1 MVRTC
6 IATVVLMGL
15 AGIRSIAFGD
25 DGVVFPGAVC
35 TACDTPGL
43 YEKQSNLS
51 QTLLAM
57 RQRLT
62 TWQTDQPTTRQNL
75 ECGPWFRMNWV
86 TADVAAQLV
95 DPTQPIALAP
105 SDASQE
111 SVWAQRDGIPD
122 GQLINLLAA
131 PPDKVLYLTRTLRS
145 PTASRLTIGVGGGE
159 HLDAWL
165 NGRPIASVKT
175 GLVFDRYGC
184 SDTYEGTR
192 VDQVLLDLDLQAG
205 ENILTLRLTGGGEPS
220 FYFSTAPNLVPALWK
235 RIRHDFPAAEH
246 PLLDLVHAD
255 WFESAGW
262 LADSGT
268 AREEQLLNR
277 LGPECGAPGAWLVA
291 KLEQLR
297 QSGTP
302 SDDPAWL
309 ELCVKG
315 AVLFTV
321 KSDLAR
327 LRAAVT
333 ALGQDYGTQYPS
345 EPLLARLDVFEHEV
359 VTAITPESCL
369 SESAMSAWLTR
380 LPQLRREMLVD
391 LHPRL
396 RNAEIVFVKRYTYN
410 SKHYYDDFQH
420 IRAWGGNLCV
430 LSLPEGRVRELVPQL
445 AGGVF
450 DRYDLSFDAR
460 RIIFGY
466 RRPQPEGYRLYEV
479 GIDGQG
485 LRQVTFPPTDET
497 QRIAKYGR
505 TSYGDG
511 FYGLQGYQFW
521 TDDVHPCYLPD
532 GGIAF
537 ASTRAEHGVLCT
549 PAHYLAC
556 TNLFRLD
563 PDGLSMR
570 PISQGALSEFSPT
583 VMDDGRVL
591 YNRWEYVYK
600 GIAAAQP
607 LWTMRPDGS
616 GGEEFYGDNIANP
629 GVLWQARQVPGHP
642 HLAVCIG
649 CGHEPLG
656 VGQVL
661 LLNMHKSKRTAEPI
675 TSLTPD
681 VKTENLKGIFHL
693 RNGQWREDF
702 YGPLYADPWP
712 LSDQFFLVACN
723 PRGRYNDPAGYG
735 LYLLDV
741 FGNRVPLYHDP
752 EIASWQPM
760 LLEPRTR
767 PPVLPT
773 VSSEAAG
780 SKVDSASLYLS
791 DVYRGL
797 EGVPRG
803 TVKYLRVME
812 QVPKPW
818 SAELDAARGEDR
830 SADGF
835 GGHLAVSWNAH
846 IWVAVLHGVVP
857 VETDGSAHFQ
867 VPADR
872 NLFFQALDENF
883 MEVQRMRTFVNLR
896 PGEARSCI
904 GCHEHRNQAPEA
916 RETMASR
923 RPAAALAAQPGDI
936 APRPLYF
943 PTDVQPLLDRHCVRC
958 HDGSPAGE
966 SSSGAEGQ
974 IVKSPP
980 DLRGEPTDT
989 FSRSYEAILQN
1000 QWVNTI
1006 QEWNGGDWAMRHAEA
1021 APPYTYGSHRS
1032 RLIELIRNGHYGV
1045 RLDPDEAIR
1054 LVTWIDCGAPFYGS
1068 YFGRRHLSY
1077 RGQPD
1082 FRPVPTL
1089 DSARGIAPPE
1099 VEIPPCEPIPSQLLA
1114 WWPLNT
1120 SSPNEGQS
1128 FDGSNFLACHGL
1140 GRHDAVSIAL
1150 RVKAELLHES
1160 WNPLLFGDNTDC
1172 GVLHFSLLPD
1182 GRPNV
1187 AINTGG
1193 QNWTHRTARS
1203 SVAVGE
1209 WHHLALVCDARF
1221 GGAVRFYLDGG
1232 LINEERLSLGVQ
1244 LRLDGFRLGGWNQW
1258 EGQVAN
1264 NFRGALRDVRIFAG
1278 TLSDGQVAQIA
1289 AENSI
1294 PPTP

>member
-1 MVRTC
+1 MTRLCLALIALTVWTWTDVNTC
-6 IATVVLMGL
+6 ANGE
-15 AGIRSIAFGD
+15 S
-25 DGVVFPGAVC
+25 AVPDFVTTEC
-35 TACDTPGL
+35 NSPGL
-43 YEKQSNLS
+43 YEKQASLP
-51 QTLLAM
+51 QTLVAV

-62 TWQTDQPTTRQNL
+62 TWNSEQPAVRQSI
-75 ECGPWFRMNWV
+75 EWSPWLSTPWIA
-86 TADVAAQLV
+86 ADAAAPQVAAAQV
-95 DPTQPIALAP
+95 MRSGAKGAN
-105 SDASQE
+105 QE
-111 SVWAQRDGIPD
+111 STWTQRDDIVD
-122 GQLINLLAA
+122 GQLNNLLAA
-131 PPDKVLYLTRTLRS
+131 PPGKSLCLTRTARS
-145 PTASRLTIGVGGGE
+145 PSAARLTIGVGGGE
-159 HLDAWL
+159 HLEAWL
-165 NGRPIASVKT
+165 NGHPIASVKT
-175 GLVFDRYGC
+175 ALAFDRYGC
-184 SDTYEGTR
+184 SDAYEGTR
-192 VDQVLLDLDLQAG
+192 VDQVLLDLNLQAG
-205 ENILTLRLTGGGEPS
+205 ENILTLRFAGGGEPS
-220 FYFSTAPNLVPALWK
+220 FYFSTAPNLVPAIWK
-235 RIRHDFPAAEH
+235 KIRHDFPASEN

-255 WFESAGW
+255 WFEPDGW
-262 LADSGT
+262 LSDQGT
-268 AREEQLLNR
+268 AREEQLLSR
-277 LGPECGAPGAWLVA
+277 LGPDSGAASALLA
-291 KLEQLR
+291 NKLEQLR
-297 QSGTP
+297 QNGTP
-302 SDDPAWL
+302 PDDPAWL
-309 ELCVKG
+309 ELCVTG
-315 AVLFTV
+315 SVLFTV
-321 KSDLAR
+321 ERDLAR

-333 ALGQDYGTQYPS
+333 ALGQEYGKQYPNES
-345 EPLLARLDVFEHEV
+345 LLARLDAFDGEV
-359 VTAITPESCL
+359 ATAINTDTRL
-369 SESAMSAWLTR
+369 GESAMQAWLTQ

-396 RNAEIVFVKRYTYN
+396 RNAEILFVKRYTYN

-460 RIIFGY
+460 RVVFGY

-479 GIDGQG
+479 GIDGQD
-485 LRQVTFPPTDET
+485 LRQVTFPPTDEAA
-497 QRIAKYGR
+497 RIAKYGR
-505 TSYGDG
+505 TSYGDA

-556 TNLFRLD
+556 TNLFRMD
-563 PDGLSMR
+563 ANGQGIR

-583 VMDDGRVL
+583 VMDDGRIL

-616 GGEEFYGDNIANP
+616 GGEEFYGDNVTNP

-642 HLAVCIG
+642 QLAVCIG

-661 LLNMHKSKRTAEPI
+661 LLNLHKNKRTTEPI
-675 TSLTPD
+675 TNLTPD
-681 VKTENLKGIFHL
+681 VKIENLKGIFHL
-693 RNGQWREDF
+693 RNGKWREDF

-723 PRGRYNDPAGYG
+723 PHGRYNDPAGYG

-741 FGNRVPLYHDP
+741 FGNRVPIYHDSA
-752 EIASWQPM
+752 IASWQPM
-760 LLEPRTR
+760 LLEPRDR
-767 PPVLPT
+767 PPTLPEIRPES
-773 VSSEAAG
+773 VAANA
-780 SKVDSASLYLS
+780 DSASLYLS

-797 EGVPRG
+797 DGVPRG
-803 TVKYLRVME
+803 SIKYLRVME

-818 SAELDAARGEDR
+818 SAELDTVRGEDR

-846 IWVAVLHGVVP
+846 IWIAVLHGIVP
-857 VETDGSAHFQ
+857 VEADGSVQFQ
-867 VPADR
+867 VPANR

-896 PGEARSCI
+896 PGETRSCI

-916 RETMASR
+916 RLTT
-923 RPAAALAAQPGDI
+923 ALAGPARSLSAQPGDT

-958 HDGSPAGE
+958 HDGSPAG
-966 SSSGAEGQ
+966 AFPPDAAGQ

-980 DLRGEPTDT
+980 DLRGEPTDL
-989 FSRSYEAILQN
+989 FSRSYEAMLQN

-1032 RLIELIRNGHYGV
+1032 RLVALIRDGHYGV
-1045 RLDPDEAIR
+1045 QLDPEEAIR

-1077 RGQPD
+1077 QGQPD
-1082 FRPVPTL
+1082 FRPVPTVS
-1089 DSARGIAPPE
+1089 SASGVAPPE
-1099 VEIPPCEPIPSQLLA
+1099 IAIPPCEPIPAQLLA
-1114 WWPLNT
+1114 WLPLD
-1120 SSPNEGQS
+1120 SSSNDEGQR
-1128 FDGSNFLACHGL
+1128 FDGLNFLACQGL
-1140 GRHDAVSIAL
+1140 GRHPAISIAM
-1150 RVKAELLHES
+1150 RVKPELLHES
-1160 WNPLLFGDNTDC
+1160 WNPLLFGDNIEC
-1172 GVLHFSLLPD
+1172 GVVHFSLLPD

-1193 QNWTHRTARS
+1193 QNWTHRTARAA
-1203 SVAVGE
+1203 VAVDE

-1221 GGAVRFYLDGG
+1221 GGAVRFYVDGR
-1232 LINEERLSLGVQ
+1232 LSNEDRLSLGVQ

-1258 EGQVAN
+1258 EGQAAN
-1264 NFRGALRDVRIFAG
+1264 NLRGALRDVRIYSG
-1278 TLSDGQVAQIA
+1278 TLTAEQVTQIA
-1289 AENSI
+1289 TGDSI
-1294 PPTP
+1294 RPTP